1 MTDGSGNYGSREKCR
16 VIARR
21 PFFVYTK
28 QYDVERNSRNRA
40 LDYLTVNG
48 VQYKNSPPNGVKMG
62 KGAALQW
69 YSDGSQVAAG
79 WKVCAEDKMAPTTTT
94 KGADPSPKLP

>member
-1 MTDGSGNYGSREKCR
+1 MTDGSGNYGSGEKCT
-16 VIARR
+16 VFARR
-21 PFFVYTK
+21 PLFVYTK
-28 QYDVERNSRNRA
+28 QYDVERSSSGRA
-40 LDYLTVNG
+40 YDYLTVNG

-69 YSDGSQVAAG
+69 YSDGSKVAAG
-79 WKVCAEDKMAPTTTT
+79 WKVCAEDKMAATTTT